1 MLAVLL
7 CFVQGY
13 LFRDF
18 WFDEALTVLNFA
30 LSEPVSNIY
39 FNYPIPNNH
48 IVYTLLLRFWIE
60 LQPASIDPVVWMR
73 LLSVIF
79 AGATLFLLY
88 RLFRS
93 QFGGVLMLPV
103 LTATAASVPFLVY
116 ATAVRDTCSAPC
128 WSQLHSGSPS
138 TTPVPVPGRRSP
150 DTQRPAFSPPERF
163 PAIWPPSAEWSLY
176 ALPLCGSKF
185 LHRRR
190 FWILALT
197 PAAMFLLF
205 YLPLAR
211 QFFGVLRLGEGWDN
225 GLAVLRAVLAAFLYS
240 YAMLLIPATGSI
252 LAFDRDRYNWLWSAR
267 AMIWLLPVPA
277 ALLLPT
283 APFPGFSCPSSRSGH
298 CCWRAESATSL
309 RSTAAGAAAGSRQSG
324 SVR

>member
-1 MLAVLL
+1 MRQRSGFFVPLTVLAVLL

-116 ATAVRDTCSAPC
+116 ATAVRGYMLSA
-128 WSQLHSGSPS
+128 LLVTIALRFALDYARSGSGKTLAGYAAACFLTTGAIPS
-138 TTPVPVPGRRSP
+138 NLAALGGVV
-150 DTQRPAFSPPERF
+150 
-163 PAIWPPSAEWSLY
+163 LY

-211 QFFGVLRLGEGWDN
+211 QFFGVLRLGEG
-225 GLAVLRAVLAAFLYS
+225 
-240 YAMLLIPATGSI
+240 
-252 LAFDRDRYNWLWSAR
+252 
-267 AMIWLLPVPA
+267 
-277 ALLLPT
+277 
-283 APFPGFSCPSSRSGH
+283 
-298 CCWRAESATSL
+298 
-309 RSTAAGAAAGSRQSG
+309 
-324 SVR
+324 